1 MDCQS
6 VTYISTDK
14 KSPKNIGQIGADMLA
29 IMQPYVFP
37 YIGYFQLI
45 QAASEIV
52 FYDDVNYIKQ
62 GWVNR
67 NRILLNDSDFL
78 FTIPVAK
85 GSQNKKINEVK
96 PIPDEKCKRKFF
108 LQMKYAYSKAPFY
121 KEVMELIKKVCKKE
135 YNNIG
140 DMGID
145 SILSVYDYLGKT
157 IKWSKSS
164 ICSPLNAD
172 KEKADRLI
180 DITRQFGYKAY
191 VNVIGGRELYQK
203 EYFNN
208 KGIDLYFIKTG
219 KVEYAQT
226 GKKFIPNLS
235 IIDVLMFNDKKTV
248 LQFFKNYIL
257 I

>member
-1 MDCQS
+1 MDYQS
-6 VTYISTDK
+6 VAYISTDK
-14 KSPKNIGQIGADMLA
+14 ESPKNKGLIGADMLA

-45 QAASEIV
+45 EAASEIV
-52 FYDDVNYIKQ
+52 FYDDVNYIKR

-67 NRILLNDSDFL
+67 NRILLNGSDFL
-78 FTIPVAK
+78 FTIPVSK

-96 PIPDEKCKRKFF
+96 PIPDEKFKRKLF
-108 LQMKYAYSKAPFY
+108 LQMKYSYSKAPYY
-121 KEVMELIKKVCKKE
+121 KEVIELIENVCKKE
-135 YNNIG
+135 YENIG
-140 DMGID
+140 DMGIA
-145 SILSVYDYLGKT
+145 SILAVHEYLHKT

-180 DITRQFGYKAY
+180 DITKQFGYKTY
-191 VNVIGGRELYQK
+191 VNTVGGRKLYQK
-203 EYFNN
+203 EYFKD

-219 KVEYAQT
+219 KIEYAQA
-226 GKKFIPNLS
+226 GNKFIPNLS
-235 IIDVLMFNDKKTV
+235 IIDILMFNDKQTI
-248 LQFFKNYIL
+248 LRFFKNYIL